1 MAPTKQIAGY
11 YQGKPIYAGSDA
23 YVSQQ
28 YQAIANPQKA
38 PTSTPSAPTQKAQSS
53 GLSTPTTTS
62 VSSGNSERADLR
74 INPLK
79 NGTWQEAADRYG
91 VSVEALKAANPNQI
105 SSNNPAI
112 VGNSDAILNIPRG
125 ASTAPTTSSAQATQT
140 PTQQNISNLTKRTNE
155 LLGSTVFDP
164 VTGQKIAAGS
174 TAGQEMTP
182 DEKIAQAH
190 ADALSKERSDVETRS
205 SALLKSSMEKV
216 SESKPE
222 APNLVSTYDTLKTK
236 YGVSAAQDEYNAAK
250 EELRALQDTISSDK
264 YKAKG
269 APVSSVYAGRK
280 LAYIDQETADALNRA
295 QTKVQ
300 NAADHLDTQNKI
312 VSEYMS
318 LTDKDYT
325 NALNAYNSNF
335 SQSLQLYNIVDSAQT
350 DEYNRTKAQLD
361 SLISMKKDNPAAF
374 INITDT
380 TKATLNSLETK
391 LGYPQGTMEAYLTA
405 YPSLEYKFSRSDGN
419 GNVTIFGEDPVTKQI
434 KVMSTYSEGT
444 GGQGSGK
451 VVKSGSFTTTEG
463 EIARIA
469 RENLQRGQDGY
480 AGTDKYLK
488 LRDNWLAAGG
498 LESDFFQQY
507 PPKTYLNPNDTSV
520 PAYIRRMMGATD
532 SGA

>member
-1 MAPTKQIAGY
+1 
-11 YQGKPIYAGSDA
+11 
-23 YVSQQ
+23 
-28 YQAIANPQKA
+28 
-38 PTSTPSAPTQKAQSS
+38 
-53 GLSTPTTTS
+53 
-62 VSSGNSERADLR
+62 
-74 INPLK
+74 
-79 NGTWQEAADRYG
+79 
-91 VSVEALKAANPNQI
+91 
-105 SSNNPAI
+105 
-112 VGNSDAILNIPRG
+112 
-125 ASTAPTTSSAQATQT
+125 
-140 PTQQNISNLTKRTNE
+140 
-155 LLGSTVFDP
+155 
-164 VTGQKIAAGS
+164 
-174 TAGQEMTP
+174 
-182 DEKIAQAH
+182 
-190 ADALSKERSDVETRS
+190 
-205 SALLKSSMEKV
+205 
-216 SESKPE
+216 
-222 APNLVSTYDTLKTK
+222 
-236 YGVSAAQDEYNAAK
+236 
-250 EELRALQDTISSDK
+250 
-264 YKAKG
+264 
-269 APVSSVYAGRK
+269 
-280 LAYIDQETADALNRA
+280 
-295 QTKVQ
+295 
-300 NAADHLDTQNKI
+300 
-312 VSEYMS
+312 MS